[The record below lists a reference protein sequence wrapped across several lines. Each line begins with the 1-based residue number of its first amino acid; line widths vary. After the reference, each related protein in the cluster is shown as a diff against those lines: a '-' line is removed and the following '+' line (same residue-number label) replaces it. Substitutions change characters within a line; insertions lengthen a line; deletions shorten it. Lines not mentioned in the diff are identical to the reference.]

1 MNMKQAA
8 SSDSV
13 SDFNKVTLDKIL
25 AIEKDVVALK
35 LSVLKKLG
43 PTGKKIAKLKAIVP
57 SVEISEEDITKD
69 SVLRDLPHVKTVW

>member
-1 MNMKQAA
+1 MNMKQVAA
-8 SSDSV
+8 SDSV
-13 SDFNKVTLDKIL
+13 SDFNKVMLDKIL

-57 SVEISEEDITKD
+57 NVEISEEDIAFAKGT
-69 SVLRDLPHVKTVW
+69 LYGKTRI

>member
-1 MNMKQAA
+1 MKQAA

-43 PTGKKIAKLKAIVP
+43 PTGKKIAKLKAIVKN
-57 SVEISEEDITKD
+57 VEISEEDIAFAKG
-69 SVLRDLPHVKTVW
+69 SLYSKTRI

>member
-1 MNMKQAA
+1 MKMKQAA

-43 PTGKKIAKLKAIVP
+43 PTGKKIAKLKGIVP
-57 SVEISEEDITKD
+57 DVEITDQDIAFAKG
-69 SVLRDLPHVKTVW
+69 SLYGKTRI

>member
-1 MNMKQAA
+1 MKQAV

-35 LSVLKKLG
+35 LSVIKNLG

-57 SVEISEEDITKD
+57 NVEISEEDIALARGSLYD
-69 SVLRDLPHVKTVW
+69 KTRI

>member
-1 MNMKQAA
+1 MKQAA

-13 SDFNKVTLDKIL
+13 SDFNKATLDKIL

-43 PTGKKIAKLKAIVP
+43 PTGNKIAKLKGIIP
-57 SVEISEEDITKD
+57 NVEITDED
-69 SVLRDLPHVKTVW
+69 VAFAKTSLYGKTRI